1 MFSKALFHQTAK
13 ANWIK
18 WVAVTLATCI
28 MLAIVIIVLGN
39 LAIND
44 IRDSLKDVFTQA
56 DQELI
61 LKENAVDMYD
71 LYLTTADVNGQ
82 MNTFSG
88 FIGSIITDYDNALS
102 QYETDNGVAPD
113 DAAKNQ
119 IATSQAEAFIT
130 QWGGIIESVMPEL
143 NIEDLKVNL
152 VNVLLNHSANP
163 DLSSKEL
170 LLEEMYYPEVYQN
183 AYALEI
189 EEGATEADAMA
200 HECAAAH
207 EMKKD
212 LPQVWNQFKQKHAGI
227 AAAYESF
234 ADQPDKALGEAF
246 KAWHD
251 NQKYVSKYDQNTLDQ
266 LAFDAGR
273 SGFDFLKNSIPG
285 EEIGEQICKKDGK
298 SYLEKGFMTSARALI
313 VDERTVWPK
322 VIRVK
327 QAAIEATNH
336 RDSSDEELYTRAPD
350 GTVVSRRTAKSS
362 EKQQSVDNAAGK
374 KCAGLSGSPSDIKN
388 RLTAIKRR
396 TSGR

>member
-1 MFSKALFHQTAK
+1 MPQVFLTSQNVDNSTDRMRRLMETAK
-13 ANWIK
+13 QHSSTAARIINYAFAYGCGFNFQSVDK
-18 WVAVTLATCI
+18 AYGAYDKTRNMVYLNPNYSDAELLSTLVHESRHA
-28 MLAIVIIVLGN
+28 LQPKSFESAKY
-39 LAIND
+39 D
-44 IRDSLKDVFTQA
+44 IRTNL
-56 DQELI
+56 
-61 LKENAVDMYD
+61 
-71 LYLTTADVNGQ
+71 
-82 MNTFSG
+82 
-88 FIGSIITDYDNALS
+88 
-102 QYETDNGVAPD
+102 
-113 DAAKNQ
+113 
-119 IATSQAEAFIT
+119 
-130 QWGGIIESVMPEL
+130 QWVR
-143 NIEDLKVNL
+143 
-152 VNVLLNHSANP
+152 
-163 DLSSKEL
+163 
-170 LLEEMYYPEVYQN
+170 
-183 AYALEI
+183 
-189 EEGATEADAMA
+189 ATEADAMA

-246 KAWHD
+246 KVWHD

-350 GTVVSRRTAKSS
+350 GTVVSRRTDKSS